1 MSKEELL
8 TAYLLVAEVK
18 QETDDVVKIL
28 KDFSSVKEAVIV
40 FGEFDMLIRVE
51 VTDMDQLKEVIYA
64 LRKNLG
70 VETTTLVAS
79 NNLIE

>member
-1 MSKEELL
+1 MSNEELL
-8 TAYLLVAEVK
+8 TAYLLIAEVK
-18 QETDDVVKIL
+18 QETQEIAKIL
-28 KDFSSVKEAVIV
+28 KDFSSVKDAVIV

-79 NNLIE
+79 ENLIK